1 MEWFSETL
9 TYSTNGKGMTM
20 ITEDILRIILRL
32 KINTGMCYLFLPH
45 TSASLTICENYDPES
60 REDVESFFER
70 VVPENQP
77 WYKHTLEGPDDS
89 PSHIRSILTQPSI
102 TIPIDKRKLSL
113 GTWQGLF
120 LFEHRAV
127 PHNRNLLVRF
137 LKVK

>member
-1 MEWFSETL
+1 M
-9 TYSTNGKGMTM
+9 
-20 ITEDILRIILRL
+20 
-32 KINTGMCYLFLPH
+32 FLPH

-102 TIPIDKRKLSL
+102 TIPIDKGKLSL

-127 PHNRNLLVRF
+127 PHNRNLLVRC